1 MTLSPLAKQDLSW
14 WITNVDQLPKAI
26 TPKPSDLTLMT
37 NSSLKGW
44 GGVIEGTSCV
54 ARGRWSHQES
64 QLHINLL
71 GLKAILLALQA
82 LCNHMQNRHIK
93 ILCDNTTAV
102 SYIRNMGG
110 TKSCSCN
117 DITREIFMWCI
128 DRQLTLSISHLPG
141 KLNTEA
147 EKASRVFHNSNTEWS
162 LDQTSFNELKSELG
176 EPDVDMF
183 ASRLNHKTPHYIA
196 WRPDPGAELDA
207 RELCKNIP
215 VSASSIVKLVPN

>member
-1 MTLSPLAKQDLSW
+1 MRVHQAW
-14 WITNVDQLPKAI
+14 R
-26 TPKPSDLTLMT
+26 
-37 NSSLKGW
+37 
-44 GGVIEGTSCV
+44 V
-54 ARGRWSHQES
+54 ADGH
-64 QLHINLL
+64 LL
-71 GLKAILLALQA
+71 ELKAIFLALQA

-93 ILCDNTTAV
+93 VLCDNTTAV
-102 SYIRNMGG
+102 SYIRNIGG

-147 EKASRVFHNSNTEWS
+147 DKASRVFHNSNTEWS

-196 WRPDPGAELDA
+196 WRRDPGAELDA
-207 RELCKNIP
+207 QELCKNIP
-215 VSASSIVKLVPN
+215 VSASIVKIVPN